1 MLFHSYAEA
10 LTELVLRDLLHEEGE
25 LLQSQHTAGAQD
37 NASAHALA
45 GADPL
50 PPR

>member
-1 MLFHSYAEA
+1 M
-10 LTELVLRDLLHEEGE
+10 LRDLFVDEEGDE
-25 LLQSQHTAGAQD
+25 LLQGQSSVAQD
-37 NASAHALA
+37 NRSAHALA